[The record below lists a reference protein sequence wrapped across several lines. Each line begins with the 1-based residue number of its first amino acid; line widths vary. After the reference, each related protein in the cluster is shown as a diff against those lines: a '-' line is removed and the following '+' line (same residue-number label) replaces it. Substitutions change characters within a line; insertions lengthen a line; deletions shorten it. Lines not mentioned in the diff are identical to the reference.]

1 MFFHDEIK
9 TRSYFLTHGVSTYV
23 FIDFSWNTG
32 LKSCDLTVQGLP
44 QHTDI
49 LPPWTLLLWC
59 LYPLSDTASPWP
71 SLCLRVCAS
80 LEWITYWTPIDT
92 YLDFFIDKLSYF
104 FIYKATS
111 EHHKWKEPSFIWCC
125 RIAILKGIH
134 HVLSCSILISL
145 LLYFLSIHISLLL
158 YFLSVLISLW
168 AYLFIYIY
176 FFIIHQVPWK
186 QKSKSHPYSYHFKW
200 QR

>member
-9 TRSYFLTHGVSTYV
+9 TRSYFLTHGVNTYM
-23 FIDFSWNTG
+23 FIDFSWNTR

-59 LYPLSDTASPWP
+59 HYPLSDTASPWP

-134 HVLSCSILISL
+134 HILSCSILISL
-145 LLYFLSIHISLLL
+145 LLYFL
-158 YFLSVLISLW
+158 
-168 AYLFIYIY
+168 IYTY
-176 FFIIHQVPWK
+176 FFIIVLFICTYFFISILIHLYLFLYYTSSALKAKIQIP
-186 QKSKSHPYSYHFKW
+186 SLFIPF
-200 QR
+200 

>member
-9 TRSYFLTHGVSTYV
+9 TRSYFLTHGVNTYM
-23 FIDFSWNTG
+23 FIDFSWNTR

-59 LYPLSDTASPWP
+59 LYPLSDTTSPWP

-80 LEWITYWTPIDT
+80 LKWITYWTPIDT
-92 YLDFFIDKLSYF
+92 YLDFFFIDKLSYF

-145 LLYFLSIHISLLL
+145 LLYFL
-158 YFLSVLISLW
+158 
-168 AYLFIYIY
+168 IYTY
-176 FFIIHQVPWK
+176 FFIIVLFICTYFFMSILVHLYLFLYYTSSVLKAKIQIP
-186 QKSKSHPYSYHFKW
+186 SLFIPF
-200 QR
+200 